1 MGSVSNRNLDFAR
14 GSVIFGAR
22 IESRCCFEFGRRRER
37 WVKLAADADY
47 RSVARLTLAG
57 VMVDRI
63 RFARGAS
70 SLRATPSS
78 RRC

>member
-37 WVKLAADADY
+37 WVKLAAHADY
-47 RSVARLTLAG
+47 RRAR
-57 VMVDRI
+57 VSR
-63 RFARGAS
+63 
-70 SLRATPSS
+70 LRV
-78 RRC
+78 